1 MTAGSGCRAESIA
14 DRRSPARPSAWPPP
28 RKINW
33 PEIWCRSG
41 GTGFA
46 DCPLVGSHRTR
57 QGPTPAASKRY
68 QRHEPE
74 TTPLYKIVA
83 EHLETFLAE
92 ARETH
97 ERALPQYVERELR
110 EYLKCGIL
118 AHGFLRARCRSC
130 GKDLLVALSCKKR
143 GVCPSCNARR
153 MCGTAAHLT
162 DHVVPEVP
170 LRQWVLSVPFELRLL
185 LARDPRAL
193 TAVGRIF
200 VQEIFRSQRERAR
213 RSGLRST
220 VSGAVCFPQRFGGS
234 MNLNVHFHVAVPDGV
249 FTSGQGA
256 ARADFCRLPT
266 PDRLDV
272 ETLTVNVEMRVV
284 SWLRRHGFLNDDS
297 SEPPADPAARS
308 ALEACLLGS
317 LGLGELSALPS
328 RHGPTDGGHDS
339 LLAPPRSQRRGGHS
353 RGFDVHAGVVVS
365 ATDRDGRERLLR
377 YCARPPLSLER
388 LSALDDGR
396 IAYAIRKPWGNE
408 THRVMSPLQF
418 LARLAALIPPPRHPL
433 IRFYGVFA
441 PHSSWR
447 EKVVPFRLPCC
458 HQRDENG
465 SCSPDSTAAT
475 TAIAVARIVK
485 PSTLLILARRCSDPA
500 PHCVAAVAPRYVA
513 PAALREP
520 STRIDSAEL
529 LKRVHDVDAL
539 ASQCGGRLNFIALIL
554 DDEPASAIL
563 DSLHL
568 SAGAPPIARAR
579 SPDWTDPIPSDE

>member
-1 MTAGSGCRAESIA
+1 M
-14 DRRSPARPSAWPPP
+14 
-28 RKINW
+28 
-33 PEIWCRSG
+33 
-41 GTGFA
+41 
-46 DCPLVGSHRTR
+46 
-57 QGPTPAASKRY
+57 
-68 QRHEPE
+68 
-74 TTPLYKIVA
+74 
-83 EHLETFLAE
+83 
-92 ARETH
+92 
-97 ERALPQYVERELR
+97 
-110 EYLKCGIL
+110 
-118 AHGFLRARCRSC
+118 
-130 GKDLLVALSCKKR
+130 
-143 GVCPSCNARR
+143 
-153 MCGTAAHLT
+153 
-162 DHVVPEVP
+162 PEVP

-200 VQEIFRSQRERAR
+200 VQEIFRSQRERAGL
-213 RSGLRST
+213 SGLRST
-220 VSGAVCFPQRFGGS
+220 ASGAVCFPQRFGGS
-234 MNLNVHFHVAVPDGV
+234 MNLNVHFHVVVPDGV
-249 FTSGQGA
+249 FTAAKSA
-256 ARADFCRLPT
+256 ARADFWRLPT
-266 PDRLDV
+266 PDRMDL

-284 SWLRRHGFLNDDS
+284 GWLRRHGFLDNDPD
-297 SEPPADPAARS
+297 EPPTEPVARS
-308 ALEACLLGS
+308 ALDACLQGS
-317 LGLGELSALPS
+317 LGLGELTAMPSRPGPSDDGHEALP
-328 RHGPTDGGHDS
+328 
-339 LLAPPRSQRRGGHS
+339 APPRSRRRSAHV

-365 ATDRDGRERLLR
+365 ASDREGHERLLR

-388 LSALDDGR
+388 LSVLSDGR

-465 SCSPDSTAAT
+465 SCSPDSTAAITAT
-475 TAIAVARIVK
+475 TAMAVARIVK
-485 PSTLLILARRCSDPA
+485 PSTLPILARRCSDPA

-520 STRIDSAEL
+520 STRIDWAEL

-539 ASQCGGRLNFIALIL
+539 ACQCGGRLNFIALIL

>member
-1 MTAGSGCRAESIA
+1 M
-14 DRRSPARPSAWPPP
+14 
-28 RKINW
+28 
-33 PEIWCRSG
+33 
-41 GTGFA
+41 
-46 DCPLVGSHRTR
+46 GSHRTR

-83 EHLETFLAE
+83 EHIETFLAE

-97 ERALPQYVERELR
+97 ERALPHYVERKLR

-220 VSGAVCFPQRFGGS
+220 ASGAVCFPQRFGGS

-249 FTSGQGA
+249 FTSGQGT
-256 ARADFCRLPT
+256 ARADFWRLPT

-317 LGLGELSALPS
+317 LGLGELSALAS
-328 RHGPTDGGHDS
+328 RQGPTDGGHDS
-339 LLAPPRSQRRGGHS
+339 LPAPPRSQRRGGHS

-365 ATDRDGRERLLR
+365 ASDRGGRERLLR

-388 LSALDDGR
+388 LSVLDDGR
-396 IAYAIRKPWGNE
+396 IAYVIRKPWGNE

-447 EKVVPFRLPCC
+447 DKVVPIRLPCC

-465 SCSPDSTAAT
+465 CCSPDSTAAAAA
-475 TAIAVARIVK
+475 TAASTVARIVK
-485 PSTLLILARRCSDPA
+485 SSTLPILAHRCSGPA
-500 PHCVAAVAPRYVA
+500 PSCTAAIAPRYVA
-513 PAALREP
+513 QAAVMSRRHVLTGQ
-520 STRIDSAEL
+520 SS
-529 LKRVHDVDAL
+529 
-539 ASQCGGRLNFIALIL
+539 
-554 DDEPASAIL
+554 
-563 DSLHL
+563 
-568 SAGAPPIARAR
+568 
-579 SPDWTDPIPSDE
+579 